1 MTQFESSI
9 KTVSGSQERVYARLS
24 DLTNLES
31 MKDKIPA
38 DKIQDLVFDSDTLSF
53 SMSPVGKVTLRIVE
67 REPCKC
73 IKFETAQSPLP
84 FNLWIQLVPVSDAE
98 CKMKLTIK
106 AEINPFIKGMIQK
119 PLQDGLEKMADLL
132 SKINY

>member
-38 DKIQDLVFDSDTLSF
+38 DKIQDLVFDSDTL
-53 SMSPVGKVTLRIVE
+53 R
-67 REPCKC
+67 
-73 IKFETAQSPLP
+73 
-84 FNLWIQLVPVSDAE
+84 
-98 CKMKLTIK
+98 
-106 AEINPFIKGMIQK
+106 
-119 PLQDGLEKMADLL
+119 
-132 SKINY
+132 